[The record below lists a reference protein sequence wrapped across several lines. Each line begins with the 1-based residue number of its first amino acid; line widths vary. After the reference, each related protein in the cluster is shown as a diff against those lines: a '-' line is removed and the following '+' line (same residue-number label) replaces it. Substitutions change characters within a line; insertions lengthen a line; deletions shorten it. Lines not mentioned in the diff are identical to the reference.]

1 MAVHNF
7 LTRSNIDIPS
17 YPIARPCLTVLLVCS
32 SVGELSDQS
41 GPSGPSDPSG
51 GTPRTPPTPAQATQ
65 HIGRI
70 LIHIEG
76 TESF

>member
-17 YPIARPCLTVLLVCS
+17 YPITRPCLTVLSVCS

-41 GPSGPSDPSG
+41 GPSDQSA
-51 GTPRTPPTPAQATQ
+51 GTPRTAPTPAQATQ
-65 HIGRI
+65 HIARI

-76 TESF
+76 TGSF

>member
-32 SVGELSDQS
+32 SVGGQSGQS
-41 GPSGPSDPSG
+41 GPSA
-51 GTPRTPPTPAQATQ
+51 GTPRTLPTPAQATQ
-65 HIGRI
+65 HIARI

>member
-32 SVGELSDQS
+32 SVGGQSGQS
-41 GPSGPSDPSG
+41 GPSA
-51 GTPRTPPTPAQATQ
+51 GTPRTPQTPAQATQ

>member
-17 YPIARPCLTVLLVCS
+17 YPITRPCLTVLLVCS
-32 SVGELSDQS
+32 SGGELSDQS
-41 GPSGPSDPSG
+41 GQRAGA
-51 GTPRTPPTPAQATQ
+51 PRTPPTPAQATQ